1 MTPDRDRDY
10 EESQKELK
18 NAYQYLEI
26 FSLTW
31 TIDLLVNDPA
41 SEENSIALNLLR
53 DRLIALEKEARA

>member
-26 FSLTW
+26 LSLTW

-53 DRLIALEKEARA
+53 DRLITLEKEARA